1 MKRIFMAFPQ
11 SGEKNEPDRETLL
24 YEYIRCQN
32 VGEPDSVATSNSA
45 SYRRENRL
53 AA

>member
-1 MKRIFMAFPQ
+1 MAFPQ
-11 SGEKNEPDRETLL
+11 SAEKNEPDRETSLF
-24 YEYIRCQN
+24 EDIRCQN
-32 VGEPDSVATSNSA
+32 VAEPDYVATSNSA